1 MVAALEDA
9 AIPYMLTGSFASSY
23 HGTPRASQDI
33 DFVIAP
39 SRDQLE
45 SFVRLL
51 PESEF
56 YVDLDAALHALA
68 HQLQFNV
75 VDLATG
81 WKIDLI
87 IRKSRPFS
95 LEEFARREPVDFHG
109 LRLFIARAEDIVVS
123 KPRRCCGDPQG
134 PGRRPRPGI
143 HGRVDPGVR
152 ARRGVPKG
160 PRTRGRRH
168 LAAAPAPGMPGVWL
182 RCTAPPF
189 CCKLQS

>member
-1 MVAALEDA
+1 MTPPELFRRMVAALEDA

-33 DFVIAP
+33 DFVVAP

-56 YVDLDAALHALA
+56 YVDLEAALHALA

-123 KPRRCCGDPQG
+123 KLEWARIGSSQRQLEDAAGILRVRGGDLDREYMEGWIQEFG
-134 PGRRPRPGI
+134 LDAEYRK
-143 HGRVDPGVR
+143 
-152 ARRGVPKG
+152 ARE
-160 PRTRGRRH
+160 
-168 LAAAPAPGMPGVWL
+168 LAGGDI
-182 RCTAPPF
+182 
-189 CCKLQS
+189 